1 MVRLG
6 LVIISGG
13 IALAPCASAQPN
25 LPLLC
30 VVEKKL
36 DSERLYSR
44 ADLDRFQF
52 HVELLLEGDSVTLR
66 RCSFAPSHGRVTC
79 DDYTVDHVV
88 RDPIPKI
95 QKFYHFRSQF
105 DVQVFS
111 NGSFIENNGRGSI
124 AFGKCVPK

>member
-6 LVIISGG
+6 FLIIGGG
-13 IALAPCASAQPN
+13 IALAPYASAGPT

-36 DSERLYSR
+36 DSERIYSQ
-44 ADLDRFQF
+44 ADLNRFQF
-52 HVELLLEGDSVTLR
+52 HVELLSEDDHVTLR

-79 DDYTVDHVV
+79 DDYTADHVV
-88 RDPIPKI
+88 RDPIPGI

-111 NGSFIENNGRGSI
+111 SGSFIENNGRGSI
-124 AFGKCVPK
+124 AFGSCVPK